1 MGKPTSIRAQ
11 PPVAP
16 RRALTKVKPALPINR
31 ASSTSFRAPP
41 ISAVVASKRKREGSV
56 SSGSGRLS
64 KKASLPVLPLPPP
77 PPPPITADL
86 DDSLDD
92 MEPGS
97 ILALLQGSAPTMEST
112 SKSRTSLQVP
122 PRQQPKSSSA
132 ALPAAHQAKST
143 SATSFSPE
151 SVDDLVK
158 DPKRRN
164 LFLGQAKK
172 QASEE
177 KWVGDAALRSL
188 LVNKNITSLLLRD
201 YILNG
206 DAGLRQAKERDAI
219 VTTAARTADEATKV
233 AQLSTENAQL
243 KRQLAQVFA
252 SGNSGASS
260 ASASSPKGSSSS
272 STADARVLA
281 AEQKAKMNLDAVEAR
296 AKQVQDAAENRA
308 RVAEVSAEKARKSLE
323 NEIAKHAA
331 IHESHIKALDAA
343 NAARVRATA
352 EGEAAL
358 ETAQRKF
365 DEREKSEKAKT
376 AAALTEVARYRAM
389 FEAADRR
396 RMVLAED
403 LATIRAAIRVFVRVR
418 PFLPKEATD
427 AQQLLNFPDAS
438 SDATDIEVIEQ
449 PGSGVGGYGK
459 ATEGKKTVFNLQ
471 RVFPP
476 TAQQD
481 DLFREVEILVQS
493 AINGCRAT
501 IFAYGQTGSGKTHT
515 MQGTMN
521 DPGLIPQAGAYL
533 FQRAAIMAEQGWIT
547 SIKVEILE
555 IYNETIRDLL
565 QKSITTASSSSST
578 ASPLE
583 IRHNKEGDPFV
594 PGLESRSV
602 SSPQEL
608 AAVLSQASSAR
619 ATSATLM
626 NAQSSRSHLIVTL
639 RVLSAHAKTN
649 QKKSGILNLVDLA
662 GSERLD
668 KSGAVGDRKK
678 ETASINTSLAALSSV
693 IIQLQSKAKHISFR
707 DSKLTHLLQSSLT
720 PAVSSCRT
728 LMICAIAP
736 GHANCSE
743 TLSTLLFAKNVA
755 YAQPAQPRQS
765 MMPPQGKGGDV
776 HMG

>member
-1 MGKPTSIRAQ
+1 MGKPSSISAA

-16 RRALTKVKPALPINR
+16 RRPLTKAKPAVPINR
-31 ASSTSFRAPP
+31 APVASVRAPP
-41 ISAVVASKRKREGSV
+41 ISALASKRKRESSVTSV
-56 SSGSGRLS
+56 SGTRLS
-64 KKASLPVLPLPPP
+64 KKASLPTLQPHLPPP
-77 PPPPITADL
+77 PPPAAEL

-97 ILALLQGSAPTMEST
+97 ILALLQGDTLEST
-112 SKSRTSLQVP
+112 SKSRTSLQA
-122 PRQQPKSSSA
+122 PRVQLNKTASATPMTVLPKSASTMSS
-132 ALPAAHQAKST
+132 ST
-143 SATSFSPE
+143 QQRVFTSE
-151 SVDDLVK
+151 SVDELIK
-158 DPKRRN
+158 DQKRRN

-252 SGNSGASS
+252 SGNANAGATST
-260 ASASSPKGSSSS
+260 SPKSNSE
-272 STADARVLA
+272 AKILA
-281 AEQKAKMNLDAVEAR
+281 AEQKAKMSIDAVEAR
-296 AKQVQDAAENRA
+296 AKQVQEAAENRA
-308 RVAEVSAEKARKSLE
+308 RSAEVAAEKARKSLE
-323 NEIAKHAA
+323 NEISKHAA
-331 IHESHIKALDAA
+331 IQEAHIKALDAA
-343 NAARVRATA
+343 NTARLKAAA
-352 EGEAAL
+352 ESEAAL
-358 ETAQRKF
+358 ETAQRKYE
-365 DEREKSEKAKT
+365 EREKAEKART
-376 AAALTEVARYRAM
+376 AAALSEVARYRAL
-389 FEAADRR
+389 FEVADRR
-396 RMVLAED
+396 RMILAED
-403 LATIRAAIRVFVRVR
+403 LATLRAAIRVFVRVR
-418 PFLPKEATD
+418 PFLPKEAID

-438 SDATDIEVIEQ
+438 SDATDIEVIEH
-449 PGSGVGGYGK
+449 PGSGIGGYGK
-459 ATEGKKTVFNLQ
+459 ATEGKKTLFNLQ

-515 MQGTMN
+515 MQGTAS
-521 DPGLIPQAGAYL
+521 DPGLTPQAGAYL
-533 FQRAAIMAEQGWIT
+533 FQRAAIMAEQGWAT
-547 SIKVEILE
+547 SIKVEVLE

-565 QKSITTASSSSST
+565 QKSTASSTVPS
-578 ASPLE
+578 LE

-594 PGLESRSV
+594 PGLESRTV

-608 AAVLSQASSAR
+608 TTVLSQAASAR

-626 NAQSSRSHLIVTL
+626 NAHSSRSHLIVTL
-639 RVLSAHAKTN
+639 RVLSTHSKTN
-649 QKKSGILNLVDLA
+649 QKKSGVLNLIDLA

-678 ETASINTSLAALSSV
+678 EAASINTSLAALSSV

-720 PAVSSCRT
+720 PAISSCRT

-736 GHANCSE
+736 GHANSSE

-755 YAQPAQPRQS
+755 FAQSAPPRQS
-765 MMPPQGKGGDV
+765 IMPKGEVGNRGDNS
-776 HMG
+776 

>member
-1 MGKPTSIRAQ
+1 
-11 PPVAP
+11 
-16 RRALTKVKPALPINR
+16 
-31 ASSTSFRAPP
+31 
-41 ISAVVASKRKREGSV
+41 
-56 SSGSGRLS
+56 
-64 KKASLPVLPLPPP
+64 
-77 PPPPITADL
+77 
-86 DDSLDD
+86 
-92 MEPGS
+92 
-97 ILALLQGSAPTMEST
+97 
-112 SKSRTSLQVP
+112 
-122 PRQQPKSSSA
+122 
-132 ALPAAHQAKST
+132 
-143 SATSFSPE
+143 
-151 SVDDLVK
+151 
-158 DPKRRN
+158 
-164 LFLGQAKK
+164 
-172 QASEE
+172 
-177 KWVGDAALRSL
+177 
-188 LVNKNITSLLLRD
+188 
-201 YILNG
+201 
-206 DAGLRQAKERDAI
+206 
-219 VTTAARTADEATKV
+219 
-233 AQLSTENAQL
+233 
-243 KRQLAQVFA
+243 
-252 SGNSGASS
+252 
-260 ASASSPKGSSSS
+260 
-272 STADARVLA
+272 
-281 AEQKAKMNLDAVEAR
+281 
-296 AKQVQDAAENRA
+296 
-308 RVAEVSAEKARKSLE
+308 
-323 NEIAKHAA
+323 
-331 IHESHIKALDAA
+331 
-343 NAARVRATA
+343 
-352 EGEAAL
+352 
-358 ETAQRKF
+358 
-365 DEREKSEKAKT
+365 
-376 AAALTEVARYRAM
+376 
-389 FEAADRR
+389 
-396 RMVLAED
+396 
-403 LATIRAAIRVFVRVR
+403 
-418 PFLPKEATD
+418 LPKEATD

-493 AINGCRAT
+493 AINGSRAT

-533 FQRAAIMAEQGWIT
+533 FQRAAIMAEQGWTT
-547 SIKVEILE
+547 SIKAEILE

-565 QKSITTASSSSST
+565 QKSITTASSSST

-583 IRHNKEGDPFV
+583 IRHSKEGDPFV

-602 SSPQEL
+602 NSPQEL
-608 AAVLSQASSAR
+608 AAVLSQASAAR

-639 RVLSAHAKTN
+639 RVFSAHAKTN

-736 GHANCSE
+736 GHANSSE

-755 YAQPAQPRQS
+755 YAQPTAQPRQS
-765 MMPPQGKGGDV
+765 LMPPQGKGGDV
-776 HMG
+776 N